1 MAGGRPT
8 KYAKRFCKVA
18 IDLGREGKS
27 KASIAGTIGV
37 TRMTLDNWSVEH
49 PEFFDA
55 MALSRDLALQWWE
68 ETAQTHMKEAPNGV
82 KLNSTVW
89 SRSMGARF
97 PDDYRENRKV
107 ELDGNLN
114 LNSMTEDEIDQKLR
128 ELTTKLSAAGSMP
141 EVTGPDE

>member
-8 KYAKRFCKVA
+8 KYQKKFCKIA

-37 TRMTLDNWSVEH
+37 SRMTLDTWAVQN
-49 PEFFDA
+49 PEFLDA
-55 MALSRDLALQWWE
+55 MAVSRDLALQWWE
-68 ETAQTHMKEAPNGV
+68 ETAQTHMKETPNGV

-141 EVTGPDE
+141 EVTGTDE